1 MDDIREEHS
10 IMTLGKRIRE
20 EVPRRDRN
28 PTLIRGSDQAAM
40 GGSRDGGGR
49 SCRVACSCSKRLR
62 LASRNDPVPPPRSRT
77 RR

>member
-40 GGSRDGGGR
+40 GGSRDRGEIVQSGLQLLEEVEAGEQE
-49 SCRVACSCSKRLR
+49 
-62 LASRNDPVPPPRSRT
+62 
-77 RR
+77 

>member
-28 PTLIRGSDQAAM
+28 PTLILGSDQAAM
-40 GGSRDGGGR
+40 GGSRDRGEIVQSGLQLLEAVEAGEQE
-49 SCRVACSCSKRLR
+49 
-62 LASRNDPVPPPRSRT
+62 
-77 RR
+77 

>member
-40 GGSRDGGGR
+40 GGSRDRGEIVQSGLQLLEAVEAGEQE
-49 SCRVACSCSKRLR
+49 
-62 LASRNDPVPPPRSRT
+62 
-77 RR
+77 

>member
-1 MDDIREEHS
+1 MDDNREEHS

-40 GGSRDGGGR
+40 GGSRDRGEIVQSGLQLLEAVEAGEQE
-49 SCRVACSCSKRLR
+49 
-62 LASRNDPVPPPRSRT
+62 
-77 RR
+77 

>member
-40 GGSRDGGGR
+40 GGSRDGGGEIVQ
-49 SCRVACSCSKRLR
+49 SGLQLLEAVEAGEQE
-62 LASRNDPVPPPRSRT
+62 
-77 RR
+77 

>member
-28 PTLIRGSDQAAM
+28 TTLIRGSDQAAM
-40 GGSRDGGGR
+40 GGSRDGGEIVQSGPQLLEA
-49 SCRVACSCSKRLR
+49 VEAGEQE
-62 LASRNDPVPPPRSRT
+62 
-77 RR
+77 